1 MLLVEDGNRYVCLNC
16 ADTQIKACCS
26 CGLQGYVPD
35 GIIGVDGI
43 GFICKECLRK
53 EEEERG

>member
-1 MLLVEDGNRYVCLNC
+1 MLLVDDGSRYICLNC
-16 ADTQIKACCS
+16 ADTQIKYCNS

-35 GIIGVDGI
+35 GIIGTDGT

-53 EEEERG
+53 EEEHG